1 MQNRKRISAPPTPK
15 LWRTRRSN
23 EPDQSWKD
31 PSMPADLD
39 IAFAET
45 VEAIDFDWPESLAV
59 ERIQTGIAEMAV
71 AILVFAGFVVLTRGA
86 ISVVLRCWRF
96 EVGLGHHAEA
106 RSAARLVPSCAAKYS
121 QRCLR

>member
-1 MQNRKRISAPPTPK
+1 MQDRKRISAPPTPTPR

-23 EPDQSWKD
+23 EPDQLWKD
-31 PSMPADLD
+31 PSLPADLD

-45 VEAIDFDWPESLAV
+45 VEAIDFDWPESLAM
-59 ERIQTGIAEMAV
+59 ERIQMGIAEMAI

-96 EVGLGHHAEA
+96 
-106 RSAARLVPSCAAKYS
+106 
-121 QRCLR
+121 